1 MSPKI
6 LQKLSECCISVDFA
20 VGMPES
26 CHVLIKPGV
35 AIMGVACA
43 CSFVELV
50 PLNGGQCYSR
60 ADNLSC
66 DFLES
71 AGSLTRLSKI
81 SLIVL

>member
-6 LQKLSECCISVDFA
+6 LQNYQNVILLWTLQLVL
-20 VGMPES
+20 PES

-50 PLNGGQCYSR
+50 PLNGGLCYSR
-60 ADNLSC
+60 ADNW
-66 DFLES
+66 
-71 AGSLTRLSKI
+71 TRRVVGLAA
-81 SLIVL
+81 

>member
-1 MSPKI
+1 MTDS
-6 LQKLSECCISVDFA
+6 S
-20 VGMPES
+20 
-26 CHVLIKPGV
+26 HVLIIKQGV

-43 CSFVELV
+43 CSIVELV

-60 ADNLSC
+60 ADYYR

-81 SLIVL
+81 SLIVLNYFKSY